1 MKKIIFILVICL
13 FFGGCKDSENS
24 TKNGQTPDLQKQ
36 EITQNANSQQSNSQV
51 KSDENLTKIS
61 ENEALNLDSDIK
73 TGSLENGLKYYIL
86 ANDNPKNSA
95 YFYLDIN
102 AGSIDENDDEQ
113 GLAHF
118 VEHMAFNGS
127 EHFSKNELIR
137 KLESLG
143 VKFGADLNAM
153 TSFENTTYN
162 VQISVNDENLKSVF
176 LVLKDWAGGLKFD
189 EDEIKK
195 ESGVILEEAKRDVGT
210 RLYEKRAE
218 YIYPSS
224 IYAKRFPIGKN
235 EIIANADCATLLGF
249 YKRMYQPR
257 FMSLVVVG
265 DIDKAK
271 IENLIKEYFSDLK
284 NADEPIRA
292 DKTLIPFKG
301 GFANLVE
308 KESGANL
315 INIMFADT
323 YEPLNSQSAL
333 RKAYLKRYIST
344 LLSVSYDKLNITLKS
359 PIKGNFS
366 SGDLFR
372 QRVLN
377 SFSANIID
385 KDTNATLSSLFSAI
399 KGVREFGF
407 SKDDFESVKKE
418 FLKQNLSEFQRS
430 DTQVQGVYGILNF
443 IYEDTIKL
451 SKKDK
456 FELGENLLNSITLK
470 EINEH
475 FKTITNGDKFVEFIT
490 PEPLKITQSEID
502 KIYENA
508 TPYDFS
514 KDLATN
520 GVLLS
525 EIPAKIAPSKDEFDK
540 ENEIYI
546 LEFENGA
553 RAILKDI
560 KTIKN
565 QINFLA
571 VKKGGKTNFPSKQ
584 QAGVAIAVL
593 NSGTIGDFGKYESA
607 KLTSG
612 FTYSLKAGINDMQ
625 TTFSGNSS
633 SDNFENL
640 LQEFFIKFNNPKLH
654 ESEFELYKQRAKTDI
669 AKRNETSGYR
679 FSKEILENFYGGN
692 ERAMPLEISD
702 LDGANLS
709 DLQKIVDE
717 SFKNAG
723 EFLFVISGDL
733 DIAKTKDLLGIYVA
747 NLKGE
752 KTQSIAK
759 DDGLRAKK
767 GVFGIEKDYGDS
779 DKSEVSVIIQN
790 DEITEFSVE
799 NVRKFNILKD
809 VIRAEI
815 LEKIREEKGQIYS
828 ASVSGEFDNEP
839 YQNAHLNINFSCKK
853 DDAKLVVSELREIL
867 DSIKKDGVKESVL
880 ENAKKAKIL
889 SIKRNAQ
896 NAPFW
901 IANLS
906 GYGLWGFPIYNET
919 EYEKSINSITN
930 DDIKAILSLVDTGN
944 FFTAI
949 LNPKN

>member
-1 MKKIIFILVICL
+1 MKKIILFL
-13 FFGGCKDSENS
+13 FFCILPNFANDSL
-24 TKNGQTPDLQKQ
+24 P
-36 EITQNANSQQSNSQV
+36 
-51 KSDENLTKIS
+51 
-61 ENEALNLDSDIK
+61 LDSDIK

-86 ANDNPKNSA
+86 KNDNPKNSA
-95 YFYLDIN
+95 YFYLCIK
-102 AGSIDENDDEQ
+102 AGSIDEKDDEQ

-153 TSFENTTYN
+153 TSFESTTYN
-162 VQISVNDENLKSVF
+162 VQISVNDENLQSVF
-176 LVLKDWAGGLKFD
+176 MVLKDWAGGLKFD
-189 EDEIKK
+189 EEEVKK

-210 RLYEKRAE
+210 RLYEKRAG
-218 YIYPSS
+218 YIYPGS
-224 IYAKRFPIGKN
+224 IYANRFPIGKN
-235 EIIANADCATLLGF
+235 EVIAGANKELLLGF

-257 FMSLVVVG
+257 AMSLVVVG
-265 DIDKAK
+265 DIDKTK
-271 IENLIKEYFSDLK
+271 IENLIKEHFGELK
-284 NADEPIRA
+284 NGDEPIRP
-292 DKTLIPFKG
+292 DKSLRPFKG
-301 GFANLVE
+301 GFAVLSE

-315 INIMFADT
+315 VNIMFADE
-323 YEPLNSQSAL
+323 YEPLNSQNAL

-359 PIKGNFS
+359 PIKGSFS

-385 KDTNATLSSLFSAI
+385 KDTNATLGSLFSAI

-418 FLKQNLSEFQRS
+418 FLKQNLSESQRS
-430 DTQVQGVYGILNF
+430 DTQVQGVYSILNF

-456 FELGENLLNSITLK
+456 FELGDKMLNEITLD

-490 PEPLKITQSEID
+490 TEPLNITQNEID
-502 KIYENA
+502 KIYEEA
-508 TPYDFS
+508 TEYDFS
-514 KDLATN
+514 KDLATSS
-520 GVLLS
+520 VLLS

-571 VKKGGKTNFPSKQ
+571 VKKGGKTNFSSKQ
-584 QAGVAIAVL
+584 QAGIALAVL

-612 FTYSLKAGINDMQ
+612 FTYSLKASINDTQ

-640 LQEFFIKFNNPKLH
+640 LQEFFVKFNNPKLH

-702 LDGANLS
+702 LDAANLS
-709 DLQKIVDE
+709 DLQKIADE

-752 KTQSIAK
+752 KTQSLAK

-799 NVRKFNILKD
+799 NVQKFNILKD
-809 VIRAEI
+809 IIRAEI

-828 ASVSGEFDNEP
+828 ASVGGEFDNEP

-853 DDAKLVVSELREIL
+853 DDAKLVIAELREIL